1 MPYDHEHR
9 EARHE
14 AILALLQGDR
24 ITSQSELVERL
35 AERGISA
42 TQSSISRDLRDL
54 GVAWIGGRY
63 ALPVAPTER
72 DPAFAQLATFLRGW
86 KCAGPHLTVVHTTIG
101 MAQSVALA
109 IDHAGWPEVAGTVA
123 GDDTF
128 FVATASARDQ
138 NSLLRRLDSFRKEG

>member
-1 MPYDHEHR
+1 MPFDHDHR

-14 AILALLQGDR
+14 AILAILESARVTNQA
-24 ITSQSELVERL
+24 ELVERL
-35 AERGISA
+35 GAQGISA

-63 ALPVAPTER
+63 ALPLGRGER
-72 DPAFAQLATFLRGW
+72 DPAFVEVAGFLRGW
-86 KCAGPHLTVVHTTIG
+86 KCAGPHLTVVSTAIG

-109 IDHAGWPEVAGTVA
+109 LDRSGWPEVAGTVA

-138 NSLLRRLDSFRKEG
+138 HSLLRRLESFRKEA